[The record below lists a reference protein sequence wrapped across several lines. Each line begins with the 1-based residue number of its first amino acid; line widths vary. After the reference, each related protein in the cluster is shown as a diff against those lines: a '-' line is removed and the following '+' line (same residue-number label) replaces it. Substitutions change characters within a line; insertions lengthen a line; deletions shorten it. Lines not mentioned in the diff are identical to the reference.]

1 MTYRKDI
8 FFSSSMMQMAV
19 ISNKFNILK
28 MKNTVSSLNCMSL
41 FCICDLTRENV
52 H

>member
-19 ISNKFNILK
+19 SNKFNILK

-41 FCICDLTRENV
+41 FCICL
-52 H
+52 